1 MDKTELEYRQ
11 ALCSA
16 MELGDKAELV
26 KTLTAKW
33 LEDYQELTIEHL
45 KTCQDREVMGL
56 RNKLVALEDFKS
68 WLEAKVTNAEIAKNE
83 FEALSDNKEPANSYT
98 L

>member
-1 MDKTELEYRQ
+1 
-11 ALCSA
+11 
-16 MELGDKAELV
+16 
-26 KTLTAKW
+26 
-33 LEDYQELTIEHL
+33 
-45 KTCQDREVMGL
+45 
-56 RNKLVALEDFKS
+56 LEDFKS